1 MSQPI
6 PNELTL
12 VEAAA
17 RLRSGDI
24 SAESL
29 TQHSLEKIER
39 SAARLNCFI
48 RLEADAA
55 LEQARTLDRDRAQ
68 GRLHGPLHGIPLAH
82 KDMFYRAGQITTCG
96 SKIRQD
102 FRPATTAT
110 LLARL
115 DAAGAIDLGRL
126 HMAEFALSPTGF
138 NFHLDHCRN
147 PWHPEHVTGGS
158 SSGSGAAVAARMV
171 FGALGSDT
179 GGSVRIPS
187 AACGVTGIKPTQH
200 LLSNHGVMPLSP
212 SQDCMGFLA
221 QTVADCAAL
230 FDAVSGSD
238 PADPA
243 CCVRPAENYS
253 AQLQT
258 RKEQRFK
265 IAVPAFEASAQLTEE
280 VALTLQTTARTL
292 ADCGCE
298 LKTVAVPMMDE
309 LNTLSTLL
317 LGAEAASLHGPWLR
331 TRPADYSPQVLRRI
345 SRGKTYPATAYVDA
359 LRLRPLM
366 LEEFIQRHLADAD
379 ALLLPVLPRA
389 VPTIEETTTGSELTI
404 ERVIGRLA
412 YWTRGINY
420 LGLPSLAL
428 PAGFSASGLPIGV
441 QLVGHP
447 FAEASLFQ
455 IGHGFQQR
463 SDWHC
468 RRPQL

>member
-1 MSQPI
+1 MSPHL

-17 RLRSGDI
+17 HLRNGDV

-29 TQHSLEKIER
+29 TRRCLDKIER
-39 SAARLNCFI
+39 HAASLNCFI
-48 RLEADAA
+48 RIEADAA
-55 LEQARTLDRDRAQ
+55 LAQARSLDLERAQ
-68 GRLHGPLHGIPLAH
+68 GRVHGPLHGIPLAH

-96 SKIRQD
+96 SKIRRNYQ
-102 FRPATTAT
+102 ATTTAT

-115 DAAGAIDLGRL
+115 DAAGAIDLGRT

-138 NFHLDHCRN
+138 NFHLGHCHN
-147 PWHPEHVTGGS
+147 PWNPEHVTGGS

-221 QTVADCAAL
+221 QTVADCALL
-230 FDAVSGSD
+230 FDTVSGND

-253 AQLQT
+253 ARLQT
-258 RKEQRFK
+258 PRQGFK
-265 IAVPAFEASAQLTEE
+265 IAVPAFEASAHLTEE
-280 VALTLQTTARTL
+280 VARTLQSTARTL
-292 ADCGCE
+292 TDCSCE
-298 LKTVAVPMMDE
+298 VNAIAVPVMDE
-309 LNTLSTLL
+309 LNALSTLL
-317 LGAEAASLHGPWLR
+317 LGAEAAALHGAWLKSC
-331 TRPADYSPQVLRRI
+331 PQDYSPQVLRRI
-345 SRGKTYPATAYVDA
+345 SRGKGYPATAYVDA

-366 LEEFIQRHLADAD
+366 LEAFIKQYLDGAD
-379 ALLLPVLPRA
+379 ALLLPVLPQS

-428 PAGFSASGLPIGV
+428 PAGFSSNGLPIGV
-441 QLVGHP
+441 QLVGRP
-447 FAEASLFQ
+447 FAEASLLH

-463 SDWHC
+463 TDWHC
-468 RRPQL
+468 RQPDL